1 SFTNV
6 IDLKEGDTITVLSGK
21 VICEKYVPRGKQ
33 SKPMPTQKG
42 VKKQPKE
49 SFPFFEQH
57 VDTAQLAYN
66 MGAFKEGDIVTIS
79 LKLHG
84 TSQRTAHTIK
94 KKNKL
99 NVLHK
104 IGKLLF
110 GTNGMT
116 KNWEYITGTRRVTLD
131 NFDGGYYG
139 SNEFRKQWH
148 DFFIGKLH

>member
-1 SFTNV
+1 TRSMGGYLDDNKRHVTTIKLRGEKSDGLIMPIDSLSSFTNV

-116 KNWEYITGTRRVTLD
+116 KN
-131 NFDGGYYG
+131 
-139 SNEFRKQWH
+139 
-148 DFFIGKLH
+148 